1 MLLSSLSAVLL
12 RGGRQGLGLHAKSD
26 SSLWCRVPSLFEQV
40 FRGALSGQIRISLY
54 NTIWIFVATC
64 VSYGIGASLLGGS
77 ARLPI
82 VADTADQR
90 IP

>member
-1 MLLSSLSAVLL
+1 VGGGGGGALIRQAGRTILKSL
-12 RGGRQGLGLHAKSD
+12 RRIDG
-26 SSLWCRVPSLFEQV
+26 CRVPSLFEQV

-54 NTIWIFVATC
+54 NTIWIFVVSC
-64 VSYGIGASLLGGS
+64 VTYGCGASLLGGS